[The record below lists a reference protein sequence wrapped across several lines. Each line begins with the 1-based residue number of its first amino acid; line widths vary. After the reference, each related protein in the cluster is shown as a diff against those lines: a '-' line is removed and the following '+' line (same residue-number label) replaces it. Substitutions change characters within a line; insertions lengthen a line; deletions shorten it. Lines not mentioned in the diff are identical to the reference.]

1 MKQRIL
7 WIDALRGFLIL
18 IVILGHALQ
27 HGDYYHSV
35 AWNLIYSFHMAAFFA
50 VSGYAN
56 YWSTMNGKTL
66 LRRTE
71 QLLLPFFSWTLL
83 VALRSGDFLNTLI
96 DEVLHPKMYWFI
108 FALFFIFAIF
118 QAAQLLAKRLK
129 VNSVICMIGLW
140 LILTG
145 LMLLFDFRYLGFQY
159 VAFYFIFFVMGYYVN
174 HYKWQPKLWFTI
186 MIGGGWFVLAL
197 FWRMQEVSPILS
209 SINFVPSSFLIFAY
223 RFVTA
228 VLGSLFLLFVSS
240 KVFVDNDSKTNNFL
254 AYLGRESLGIYIIHI
269 FIATYWSTYLARL
282 LGSDTAILFVILD
295 FFVKFCISIV
305 SVELIKRIP
314 YVRFFLF
321 GIKHK
326 K

>member
-1 MKQRIL
+1 MKQRLL
-7 WIDALRGFLIL
+7 WIDAFRGGLIL

-27 HGDYYHSV
+27 HGDYNHNV
-35 AWNLIYSFHMAAFFA
+35 AWNIIYSFHMAAFFA
-50 VSGYAN
+50 VSGYVN
-56 YWSTMNGKTL
+56 YWSKISGKTL

-71 QLLLPFFSWTLL
+71 QLLIPFITWTIF
-83 VALRSGDFLNTLI
+83 VAIRSGDFQTTLLS
-96 DEVLHPKMYWFI
+96 EVLHPKMYWFI
-108 FALFFIFAIF
+108 FSLFFIVVIF
-118 QAAQLLAKRLK
+118 FTLQWIANKLRCR
-129 VNSVICMIGLW
+129 SIICMVGEW
-140 LILTG
+140 LFFIG
-145 LMLLFDFRYLGFQY
+145 LMLFVDVRCFGFQY
-159 VAFYFIFFVMGYYVN
+159 VAYYFFFYGLGYYVN

-209 SINFVPSSFLIFAY
+209 SISFVPSSFLIFAY

-314 YVRFFLF
+314 YVRFFLL